1 MKHKSFHSI
10 HHSNQLVLKDLKL
23 LIMPMFVFC
32 FLNRPSFAHAL
43 HVILNR
49 GVWSTWQIQ
58 TDTDITFT
66 FACMT
71 EVLLIYEIHDIFLG
85 SPY

>member
-1 MKHKSFHSI
+1 MNLMLMFFFF
-10 HHSNQLVLKDLKL
+10 
-23 LIMPMFVFC
+23 FVFF

-58 TDTDITFT
+58 IYRSMRAETLKFAKERYFNGYSDTRRVGPGKFQSHYI
-66 FACMT
+66 
-71 EVLLIYEIHDIFLG
+71 VYLG
-85 SPY
+85 IGR